1 MIYYKFLTFS
11 LEIYAYYGKIRATAL
26 CLKFQKGM
34 NALNDFTYQNK
45 TKIVFGKNS
54 ENQLPQLIKKYGSKI
69 LLVYGGESIKE
80 IGLYAK
86 VTAMLNENQIEYF
99 ELSGIVPNPRLRKV
113 YEGIDICRQQNIEFI
128 LAVGGGSV
136 IDTAKAVALGFS
148 YEGDVWDFFENRN
161 EPEACL
167 PVGVVLTIPAA
178 GSESSKNLV
187 ITKEDGLLKRGYGS
201 EKLRPQFAI
210 MNPETT
216 YSLPFYQTACGI
228 SDMLAHIM
236 ERYFTKTEHV
246 DVSDRLCE
254 GLMRAIISNAKLVK
268 QDPENYDA
276 RAEIM
281 WAGTLAHSG
290 LIGMGREEDWGSHA
304 IEHELSAIYDIA
316 HGAGLSIIFPAWM
329 KHVYRENEERFVQF
343 AQRVMNVELP
353 NSMVYETIMEG
364 ISRLEC
370 FYTSLG
376 IPTRLSAVG
385 IDSSHLEEMAKKA
398 NSCGN
403 FKKLD
408 ASDIY
413 KIYKLAL
420 D

>member
-1 MIYYKFLTFS
+1 M
-11 LEIYAYYGKIRATAL
+11 
-26 CLKFQKGM
+26 
-34 NALNDFTYQNK
+34 
-45 TKIVFGKNS
+45 FGKNS

-80 IGLYAK
+80 IGLYDK

-178 GSESSKNLV
+178 GSESSENLV

-216 YSLPFYQTACGI
+216 ILSNSLWNIRYACT
-228 SDMLAHIM
+228 
-236 ERYFTKTEHV
+236 Y
-246 DVSDRLCE
+246 
-254 GLMRAIISNAKLVK
+254 N
-268 QDPENYDA
+268 
-276 RAEIM
+276 
-281 WAGTLAHSG
+281 GTLFHKDRA
-290 LIGMGREEDWGSHA
+290 
-304 IEHELSAIYDIA
+304 
-316 HGAGLSIIFPAWM
+316 
-329 KHVYRENEERFVQF
+329 
-343 AQRVMNVELP
+343 
-353 NSMVYETIMEG
+353 
-364 ISRLEC
+364 C
-370 FYTSLG
+370 
-376 IPTRLSAVG
+376 
-385 IDSSHLEEMAKKA
+385 
-398 NSCGN
+398 
-403 FKKLD
+403 
-408 ASDIY
+408 
-413 KIYKLAL
+413 
-420 D
+420 